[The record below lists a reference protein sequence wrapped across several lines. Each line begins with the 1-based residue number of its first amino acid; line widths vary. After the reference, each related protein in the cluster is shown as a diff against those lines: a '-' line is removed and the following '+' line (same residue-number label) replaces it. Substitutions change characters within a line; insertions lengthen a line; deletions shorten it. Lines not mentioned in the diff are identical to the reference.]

1 MAAATRVT
9 DGTVGTCDIGADCCP
24 HGRAGTNATGSPD
37 VEINDLPA
45 HCLSHQGPCNCPH
58 GGTFESVEGCEDVE
72 INDLPLTTIGHTTQ
86 CMSCGK
92 TGNHVSGS
100 PDVESD

>member
-24 HGRAGTNATGSPD
+24 HGRAGTNATGSQD
-37 VEINDLPA
+37 VDINDLPA

-58 GGTFESVEGCEDVE
+58 GGTFESVEGCDDVE
-72 INDLPLTTIGHTTQ
+72 VNDRPLTTIGHTTR

-100 PDVESD
+100 PDVEAD

>member
-1 MAAATRVT
+1 MAATTRVT
-9 DGTVGTCDIGADCCP
+9 DGTVGICDIGADCCA

-58 GGTFESVEGCEDVE
+58 GGTFESVEGCDDVE
-72 INDLPLTTIGHTTQ
+72 VNDLPLTTIGHTTR

-100 PDVESD
+100 PDVEAN

>member
-9 DGTVGTCDIGADCCP
+9 DGTVGTCDFGADCCP

-37 VEINDLPA
+37 VEINDLSA
-45 HCLSHQGPCNCPH
+45 HCLSHHGPCNCPH
-58 GGTFESVEGCEDVE
+58 GGTFESVEGCKDVE
-72 INDLPLTTIGHTTQ
+72 INDLPLTTIGHSTQ

-100 PDVESD
+100 PDVEAD